1 VIEKIRDR
9 LSGRARWFDI
19 IEIRGASTPVS
30 FRNNRLHSI
39 TERNNSGYGVRVNV
53 DGRTGFS
60 YTNDPARLI
69 EAADRAVELSS
80 WGDAE
85 DFDLPAKAETAFE
98 PYENSINGFDVKREI
113 SLAED
118 TIAALK
124 KEFPKAC
131 IDINVSGSSGNAR
144 IINSSGID
152 VSYRNSH
159 YSASISA
166 TLILDDGARIDT
178 GESVSYLAPA
188 AYERLCDKIIQKID
202 AALVTKR
209 LASGTVPVILSP
221 RAFARVIGIVNAGL
235 NAKSVWK
242 GISPFADKRG
252 VAMFNESFTVRDD
265 PSIIDSPYS
274 YPFDDEG
281 VTARNKFLVNR
292 GRIETFITDLKHARK
307 LDLVPEGNGSRGY
320 SSLPYPSFSNII
332 IEPGQDK
339 HDAIIR
345 SISRGILVEQFIG
358 LGQSNTL
365 SGDFSANLEL
375 AYLVE
380 NGTITGRVKDCMLS
394 DNLFRLLAGEIV
406 LSAERE
412 QIGSV
417 LAPYV
422 LFPAVHF
429 TG

>member
-19 IEIRGASTPVS
+19 IEIRGTSTPVS
-30 FRNNRLHSI
+30 FKNNRLHSI
-39 TERNNSGYGVRVNV
+39 TEHYNCGYGVRVNV
-53 DGRTGFS
+53 GGRTGFS
-60 YTNDPARLI
+60 YTNDAARLM
-69 EAADRAVELSS
+69 EAADRAVELSA
-80 WGDAE
+80 WGDAD
-85 DFDLPAKAETAFE
+85 DFDLPAKAEKPFE
-98 PYENSINGFDVKREI
+98 PYEDSINCFDVKRETAQ
-113 SLAED
+113 AED

-124 KEFPKAC
+124 KVFPKAC
-131 IDINVSGSSGNAR
+131 IDIHVSGSSGDAR

-152 VSYRNSH
+152 ISYRNSY
-159 YSASISA
+159 YSASVSA
-166 TLILDDGARIDT
+166 TLLLDDGARIDT
-178 GESVSYLAPA
+178 GESASFLAPA
-188 AYERLCDKIIQKID
+188 AYEQLRDKIIQKID
-202 AALVTKR
+202 AALVTKP

-221 RAFARVIGIVNAGL
+221 RAFARVIGIMNAGL
-235 NAKSVWK
+235 NAKAVWK

-252 VAMFNESFTVRDD
+252 FAMFNEALTVHDD

-292 GRIETFITDLKHARK
+292 GRIESFITDLKYARK

-339 HDAIIR
+339 RDAIIR

-394 DNLFRLLAGEIV
+394 DNLFKLLAGEIV
-406 LSAERE
+406 LSSERE
-412 QIGSV
+412 RIGSV

-422 LFPAVHF
+422 LLPAVHF

>member
-1 VIEKIRDR
+1 MIEKIRDR
-9 LSGRARWFDI
+9 LSGRVRWFDI

-39 TERNNSGYGVRVNV
+39 TERNNCGYGVRVNV
-53 DGRTGFS
+53 EGRTGFS
-60 YTNDPARLI
+60 YTNDATRLV
-69 EAADRAVELSS
+69 EVADRAVELSS
-80 WGDAE
+80 WGDIE
-85 DFDLPAKAETAFE
+85 DFDLPSKAEKLFE
-98 PYENSINGFDVKREI
+98 PYEDSINGFDVKREI
-113 SLAED
+113 ALAED
-118 TIAALK
+118 AIAVLK

-131 IDINVSGSSGNAR
+131 IDVHVSGSSGEAR

-152 VSYRNSH
+152 ISYRNSH
-159 YSASISA
+159 YHASISA

-178 GESVSYLAPA
+178 GESASSLAPTG
-188 AYERLCDKIIQKID
+188 YERMCDKIIQKID
-202 AALVTKR
+202 AALVTKPM
-209 LASGTVPVILSP
+209 ASGTIPVILSP
-221 RAFARVIGIVNAGL
+221 RAFARVIGIMNAGL

-252 VAMFNESFTVRDD
+252 VAMFNESLTVRDD
-265 PSIIDSPYS
+265 PSIVDSPYS

-292 GRIETFITDLKHARK
+292 GRIETFITDLKHAQK
-307 LDLVPEGNGSRGY
+307 LDLVPEGNGSRTY
-320 SSLPYPSFSNII
+320 TSLPYPSFSNII
-332 IEPGQDK
+332 IDPGKDG
-339 HDAIIR
+339 HDAMIR
-345 SISRGILVEQFIG
+345 GISRGILVEQFIG

-375 AYLVE
+375 AYLID
-380 NGTITGRVKDCMLS
+380 NGSIAGRVKDCMLS
-394 DNLFRLLAGEIV
+394 DNLFKLLAGEII